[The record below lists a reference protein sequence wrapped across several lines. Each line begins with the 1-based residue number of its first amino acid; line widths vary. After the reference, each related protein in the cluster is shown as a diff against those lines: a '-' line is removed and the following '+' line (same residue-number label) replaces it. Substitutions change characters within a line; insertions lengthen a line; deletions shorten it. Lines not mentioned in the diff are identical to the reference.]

1 MVESLEEKETKNEQL
16 ESICEIE
23 SLPLLEKDKKVYPM
37 ENSDRVMS
45 KDKLNVHLANRDR
58 KKSEMGYS
66 RSGLE
71 INGLNCKL
79 DEIKE
84 LKLPKVQNRYNRG
97 KEKGVKH
104 NQNSLRC
111 YKIF

>member
-1 MVESLEEKETKNEQL
+1 MKGPRSRHKFCVLRVWECPLCQKRASVE
-16 ESICEIE
+16 
-23 SLPLLEKDKKVYPM
+23 
-37 ENSDRVMS
+37 
-45 KDKLNVHLANRDR
+45 VHLVNRDR

-66 RSGLE
+66 RSGLDP
-71 INGLNCKL
+71 NPNPLTGKL

-84 LKLPKVQNRYNRG
+84 LKLPKVQNRYNRT

-111 YKIF
+111 YKIFEC

>member
-1 MVESLEEKETKNEQL
+1 
-16 ESICEIE
+16 
-23 SLPLLEKDKKVYPM
+23 M

-45 KDKLNVHLANRDR
+45 KDKLNVHLVNRDR

-71 INGLNCKL
+71 PTALNNKL

-84 LKLPKVQNRYNRG
+84 LKLPKVQNRYNRT

-111 YKIF
+111 YKIFEC